1 MANPD
6 FEVDLTADEQPAPKL
21 PDTLTGFFKKFNP
34 NDLNQVAEKEQRERN
49 EAERDRKRRE
59 QEERRKAERLL
70 RAADERKKADATRA
84 AEGRKRKKDQLEAAR
99 ALLQDNTVQLECCSH
114 YRSRLWLTARKPH
127 EVTAALMLRY
137 VCDKA
142 LILLIHAPSC
152 QAWTDATPKA
162 LFSTSSRQ
170 RRSDRTPFF
179 YSLAARGSGSRRTGF
194 FFFHVVTASSELDF
208 HEPLQFI
215 RYRKHDRN
223 L

>member
-1 MANPD
+1 M
-6 FEVDLTADEQPAPKL
+6 LLCHSGKL
-21 PDTLTGFFKKFNP
+21 
-34 NDLNQVAEKEQRERN
+34 Q
-49 EAERDRKRRE
+49 
-59 QEERRKAERLL
+59 
-70 RAADERKKADATRA
+70 
-84 AEGRKRKKDQLEAAR
+84 
-99 ALLQDNTVQLECCSH
+99 CCSH

-215 RYRKHDRN
+215 RYVVHIAANNISRLCRSGLCSTAQMHSNRTPMLLQVAGLLSGDLHECHGSNPKDTSQLRHRFVTN
-223 L
+223 

>member
-1 MANPD
+1 M
-6 FEVDLTADEQPAPKL
+6 LLCHSGKL
-21 PDTLTGFFKKFNP
+21 
-34 NDLNQVAEKEQRERN
+34 Q
-49 EAERDRKRRE
+49 
-59 QEERRKAERLL
+59 
-70 RAADERKKADATRA
+70 
-84 AEGRKRKKDQLEAAR
+84 
-99 ALLQDNTVQLECCSH
+99 CCSH
-114 YRSRLWLTARKPH
+114 YRSRLWLTACKPH

-194 FFFHVVTASSELDF
+194 FVFHVVTASSELDF

-215 RYRKHDRN
+215 RYVQESLIARSLRDPRSTGDHICRPDVPHSWCSDAGVAD
-223 L
+223 LHLAGFE